1 MRRSVVERVRTGLS
15 VLPKL
20 RIVQFDCIVVG
31 EHSVQRG
38 SIFVRICGA
47 YRRENVGMSSD
58 KTGEKPVRR
67 KPKVSTGRVI
77 RGGLVGP

>member
-1 MRRSVVERVRTGLS
+1 M
-15 VLPKL
+15 
-20 RIVQFDCIVVG
+20 VG

>member
-1 MRRSVVERVRTGLS
+1 MLTYSGRGAFCSAAKVCTVRYA
-15 VLPKL
+15 
-20 RIVQFDCIVVG
+20 
-31 EHSVQRG
+31 
-38 SIFVRICGA
+38 GA

>member
-1 MRRSVVERVRTGLS
+1 M
-15 VLPKL
+15 
-20 RIVQFDCIVVG
+20 VG

-38 SIFVRICGA
+38 SRSVRICGA

>member
-1 MRRSVVERVRTGLS
+1 MGMK
-15 VLPKL
+15 KL
-20 RIVQFDCIVVG
+20 RFVHDVCIVVG

-38 SIFVRICGA
+38 SRSVRNCGA